1 MKKRCPKAITIS
13 PLAALLE
20 YSPLSMTPSL
30 RILSAR
36 ENEFVRVVVMCSL
49 SATLTGGDAG
59 GEGGGG
65 GGGGGSGGS
74 GGWGGGEGGDGGVG
88 DGGGGG
94 AGEGGGGDVS
104 P

>member
-49 SATLTGGDAG
+49 SATLTCA
-59 GEGGGG
+59 
-65 GGGGGSGGS
+65 
-74 GGWGGGEGGDGGVG
+74 GGDGG
-88 DGGGGG
+88 DGGGGDDGG
-94 AGEGGGGDVS
+94 ADGGS
-104 P
+104 QSRESYKAISEAPLFTKA